1 MNGKRYLKKQKLD
14 TYIYIYIYLGW
25 IEHFSNKYIVCGELK
40 ENV

>member
-1 MNGKRYLKKQKLD
+1 MNSKRFFKKQKLD
-14 TYIYIYIYLGW
+14 INIYFLGW